1 MKGDDINRQFNINQD
16 EHKTFMMKLDDLNEG
31 QNEIKVTLAGLPELL
46 ADKFDERY
54 ASKKYEESLDR
65 LNWMVIS
72 AVVLALLG
80 IVIKVV

>member
-1 MKGDDINRQFNINQD
+1 MKGEDINRQFNQNQT
-16 EHKTFMMKLDDLNEG
+16 EHNIFMKKLDDLAEG
-31 QNEIKVTLAGLPELL
+31 QNDIKVTLAGLPEQL
-46 ADKFDERY
+46 AEKFDERY